1 MKNCHFEVEKERE
14 PLTVSLMAIEDSMF
28 AISWLNASVVA
39 ADGVALE
46 AGAVASVGWDAVGVV
61 VPAEVVLEVGMLQ
74 ERIHW
79 TQKELK
85 VDNHMEWEDPI
96 KTFKVKHK
104 MENIHFL

>member
-1 MKNCHFEVEKERE
+1 M
-14 PLTVSLMAIEDSMF
+14 
-28 AISWLNASVVA
+28 A

-46 AGAVASVGWDAVGVV
+46 AGGGGGAVASVGWDAVGVV
-61 VPAEVVLEVGMLQ
+61 VPAEVVLEVEVGMLQ
-74 ERIHW
+74 ERIHLT

-85 VDNHMEWEDPI
+85 VENHMEWEDPI